1 MRSLQHQGES
11 AGKTA
16 AQTGA
21 NLMSGAQDIRSSLVP
36 QLERDVNAQHVMTP
50 EQLNEMLT
58 NAAAGAGGATGA
70 FTGEGKLEA
79 ARTGQGAG
87 LTPALS
93 AMARTRQQALAKG
106 SEGIAA
112 EDVQGALKRQQMAR
126 GELAGLYGTDV
137 NGALQSMGLVPKDVE
152 AGAEAGSTGWFQ
164 NMTGLIKA
172 LKPSGSFGGG
182 GSPSF
187 GFGGE

>member
-1 MRSLQHQGES
+1 MRSLQQQGES

-50 EQLNEMLT
+50 GQLNEFLT
-58 NAAAGAGGATGA
+58 NAGAGAGGATGA
-70 FTGEGKLEA
+70 LTGQAELET

-93 AMARTRQQALAKG
+93 AMARSRQQALAKG

-112 EDVQGALKRQQMAR
+112 EDVQGALKRQQQAR

-172 LKPSGSFGGG
+172 LNNPASS
-182 GSPSF
+182 
-187 GFGGE
+187 